1 MTVKYLHTV
10 ITNRGFGGGKGM
22 TIRKD
27 TLQAMIR
34 DYHGFELSD
43 EELELVRPE
52 LDNYLQEVE
61 NLRALDLTDVLSA
74 RLLRAQE
81 GEQR

>member
-1 MTVKYLHTV
+1 
-10 ITNRGFGGGKGM
+10 M
-22 TIRKD
+22 TIPNE
-27 TLQAMIR
+27 TLQAMMR
-34 DYHGFELSD
+34 AYHGFELTD

-52 LDNYLQEVE
+52 LDNYLQELE
-61 NLRALDLTDVLSA
+61 TLRTLDLSDVLSA

>member
-1 MTVKYLHTV
+1 MLWEVK
-10 ITNRGFGGGKGM
+10 RM
-22 TIRKD
+22 TIPNA

-34 DYHGFELSD
+34 AYHGFELTD
-43 EELELVRPE
+43 AELELVRPE
-52 LDNYLQEVE
+52 LDNYLQELE
-61 NLRALDLTDVLSA
+61 TLRTLDLSDVLSA

>member
-1 MTVKYLHTV
+1 
-10 ITNRGFGGGKGM
+10 M
-22 TIRKD
+22 TIPNE

-34 DYHGFELSD
+34 AYHGFELTD
-43 EELELVRPE
+43 AELELVRPE
-52 LDNYLQEVE
+52 LDNYLQELE
-61 NLRALDLTDVLSA
+61 TLRTLDLSDVLSA

>member
-1 MTVKYLHTV
+1 
-10 ITNRGFGGGKGM
+10 M
-22 TIRKD
+22 TIPNE

-34 DYHGFELSD
+34 AYHGFELSD
-43 EELELVRPE
+43 KELELVRPE
-52 LDNYLQEVE
+52 LDNYLQELE
-61 NLRALDLTDVLSA
+61 TLRTLDLSDVLSA